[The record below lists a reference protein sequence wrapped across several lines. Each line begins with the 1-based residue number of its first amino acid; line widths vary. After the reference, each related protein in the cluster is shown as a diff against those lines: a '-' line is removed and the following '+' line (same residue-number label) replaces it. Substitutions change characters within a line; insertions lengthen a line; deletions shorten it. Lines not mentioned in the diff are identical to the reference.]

1 MKVPQSAIFVVG
13 SMMSGLH
20 EHWRLGD
27 AKFLGRVTSPGKVL
41 MDDNGSARLMYSDSR
56 HTVEGELYAA
66 SKEQH
71 ATFWDM
77 EGHFS
82 FAERTAKVID
92 GDGVE
97 HQVEAPVIGFYSSYS
112 ARLGEPIH
120 DWREYVAKNYPDWVE
135 GPRKEKA

>member
-41 MDDNGSARLMYSDSR
+41 MDDNGSARLMHSHLR
-56 HTVEGELYAA
+56 HSVEGELYAP
-66 SKEQH
+66 SEEQRK
-71 ATFWDM
+71 TFWDM
-77 EGHFS
+77 EGTYSFS
-82 FAERTAKVID
+82 ERQARVRDKDGAEHD
-92 GDGVE
+92 VE
-97 HQVEAPVIGFYSSYS
+97 IPVMGFYSSYS
-112 ARLGEPIH
+112 ARMGEPIH
-120 DWREYVAKNYPDWVE
+120 DWREYVAKNYPDWVV